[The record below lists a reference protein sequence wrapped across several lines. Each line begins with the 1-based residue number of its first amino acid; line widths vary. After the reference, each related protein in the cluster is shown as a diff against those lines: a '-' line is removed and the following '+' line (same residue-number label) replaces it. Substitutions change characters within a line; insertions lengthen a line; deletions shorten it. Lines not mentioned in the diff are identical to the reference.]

1 VNRIQ
6 EKTEA
11 AIREASKVIVGKE
24 DSIRLLLTAVLA
36 GGHILLDDLPGA
48 GKTTLVKTLSRVLG
62 CSCAR
67 VQFTPDLL
75 PSDITGL
82 SVYDQKAGDFRLRL
96 GPIMTNLFL
105 ADEINR
111 AIPRT
116 QAALLEAMEEGQV
129 TIDGETIVLPRPF
142 LVIAT
147 QNPVEQE
154 STFRLPAAQMDRF
167 LLRLSLGYPDREGEI
182 LMLKTVGDE
191 IPFDKLEAVFAE
203 GELAEMQ
210 QQIPSVHISDK
221 VLEYIALLGEATRTT
236 SLLALP
242 ASPRGTRALYRAGKA
257 RAAIQGRDFVTPD
270 DIQALALHLL
280 PHRVLVSGE
289 ARLSGKTEEDVIR
302 ELLTA
307 VPAPID
313 EEELILA
320 ESGSKS

>member
-1 VNRIQ
+1 MKTIQ

-11 AIREASKVIVGKE
+11 AVREASKVIVGKE
-24 DSIRLLLTAVLA
+24 DRIRLILTAVLA

-48 GKTTLVKTLSRVLG
+48 GKTTLVKTLALVLG
-62 CSCAR
+62 CSQAR

-75 PSDITGL
+75 PSDVTGL
-82 SVYDQKAGDFRLRL
+82 SVYDQKLGDFRLRL

-129 TIDGETIVLPRPF
+129 TIDGETIALPQPF
-142 LVIAT
+142 LVLAT

-167 LLRLSLGYPDREGEI
+167 LMRLSLGYPDREGEV

-191 IPFDKLEAVFAE
+191 IPFDKLNPIFAE

-210 QQIPSVHISDK
+210 QRVLSVHISDK
-221 VLEYIALLGEATRTT
+221 VLGYIVSLAEATRQTP
-236 SLLALP
+236 LLALP

-257 RAAIQGRDFVTPD
+257 HAAIHGRDFVTPD
-270 DIQALALHLL
+270 DIQTLAPYLL
-280 PHRVLVSGE
+280 PHRSLVSGE
-289 ARLSGKTEEDVIR
+289 ARLSGKTEEDVICDILR
-302 ELLTA
+302 T

-320 ESGSKS
+320 GPEQQ

>member
-1 VNRIQ
+1 VKLIQ

-24 DSIRLLLTAVLA
+24 DRIRLLLTAVLA
-36 GGHILLDDLPGA
+36 GGHVLLDDLPGA

-62 CSCAR
+62 CTCAR

-75 PSDITGL
+75 PSDVTGL
-82 SVYDQKAGDFRLRL
+82 SVYDQKLGDFRLRM
-96 GPIMTNLFL
+96 GPLMTNLFL

-129 TIDGETIVLPRPF
+129 TIDGETIALPRPF
-142 LVIAT
+142 LVMAT

-167 LLRLSLGYPDREGEI
+167 LMRLSLGYPDRDGEI

-191 IPFDKLEAVFAE
+191 IPFDSLVPIFAE
-203 GELAEMQ
+203 GELVEMQ
-210 QQIPSVHISDK
+210 ARIPSVHISDK
-221 VLEYIALLGEATRTT
+221 VLGYIVALAEATRTT
-236 SLLALP
+236 PLLALP

-257 RAAIQGRDFVTPD
+257 WAAVAGRDFVTPD
-270 DIQALALHLL
+270 DVQTLAPHLL
-280 PHRVLVSGE
+280 AHRVLVSGE

-302 ELLTA
+302 ELLKS
-307 VPAPID
+307 VPVPVD
-313 EEELILA
+313 EEDLILA
-320 ESGSKS
+320 GS